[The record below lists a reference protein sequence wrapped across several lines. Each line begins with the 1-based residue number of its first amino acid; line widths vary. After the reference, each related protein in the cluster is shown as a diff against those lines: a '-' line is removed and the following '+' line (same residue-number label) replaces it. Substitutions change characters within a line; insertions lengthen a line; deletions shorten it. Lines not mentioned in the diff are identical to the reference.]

1 MIIMFGKAL
10 WVSVFN
16 KISQVFTY
24 EEEKSIDAYPGNL
37 DWSISKNEV
46 KQQSRIDGI
55 ASLYCRLQKLEYN

>member
-10 WVSVFN
+10 WVVFN

-46 KQQSRIDGI
+46 KQQSRIDGSESI
-55 ASLYCRLQKLEYN
+55 LSSPKIRI